1 MYIYDQYVNELL
13 QIEKL
18 ATLEVMRKHYI
29 PDPAQQV
36 TSSGQDLNMQICIDR
51 YTLVDDA
58 VIYYV
63 RLRDLNSHEEW
74 VYKAR
79 YSELRSLHEA
89 LL

>member
-1 MYIYDQYVNELL
+1 
-13 QIEKL
+13 
-18 ATLEVMRKHYI
+18 MRKWYI
-29 PDPAQQV
+29 PDAHENGLTGSFHQQE
-36 TSSGQDLNMQICIDR
+36 LNVNICIDR

-79 YSELRSLHEA
+79 YS
-89 LL
+89 